1 MWGLI
6 GKRKPI
12 TGMGWME
19 LVMNEEQL
27 AEWRKEIVTAML
39 TQGICVEQIIPDVMA
54 AEEFISTGEIPKK
67 WVKTNNQN
75 ADA

>member
-1 MWGLI
+1 
-6 GKRKPI
+6 
-12 TGMGWME
+12 
-19 LVMNEEQL
+19 MNEEQL

-39 TQGICVEQIIPDVMA
+39 AQGICVEQIIPDVMA